1 MGCRTRGW
9 GDAEHGDAGCEPQLR
24 AAAFITS
31 HRGPP
36 RLSPTAAP
44 FSLQP
49 SPGWQRG
56 VGPSTAAVVAVGTAT
71 SGDGHAGHA
80 HTRGAHRRSERVALC
95 GLTRVRGGAHGCTPT
110 QDAQPCNK
118 HTHAHPCRT
127 HTHTHTHVCTA
138 LAVPR
143 PQRWRFT
150 ARSHLAQ
157 QLLPGKFD
165 AKDELNGRKRSG
177 HLGPGRVCA
186 GAGI

>member
-127 HTHTHTHVCTA
+127 HTHTHTHT
-138 LAVPR
+138 R
-143 PQRWRFT
+143 MH
-150 ARSHLAQ
+150 S
-157 QLLPGKFD
+157 
-165 AKDELNGRKRSG
+165 
-177 HLGPGRVCA
+177 PGRATAPALEIYSPEPFGTAAAAREVRCKR
-186 GAGI
+186 

>member
-127 HTHTHTHVCTA
+127 HTHTHTHTY
-138 LAVPR
+138 
-143 PQRWRFT
+143 
-150 ARSHLAQ
+150 AQ
-157 QLLPGKFD
+157 PWPCHGPSAGDLQPGAIWHSSCCQGSSMQKM
-165 AKDELNGRKRSG
+165 N
-177 HLGPGRVCA
+177 
-186 GAGI
+186 